1 MGTIIWRLKL
11 LADVSPSMF
20 LVDAARHALS
30 LHLPP
35 HHSYALVRIQEA
47 PLPLARRIRAKRR
60 NRTHP

>member
-35 HHSYALVRIQEA
+35 HHSYALGFR
-47 PLPLARRIRAKRR
+47 L
-60 NRTHP
+60 N